1 MEHAAISGGVFP
13 SVRNFSHCARV
24 PCPGKAGAAT
34 LRFVRG
40 IFSAARVAGKNHSE
54 FCASGREGPGK
65 VIFVSRKFSE
75 KPVATPFR
83 RDYNE
88 IYFS

>member
-1 MEHAAISGGVFP
+1 MPGGVFP
-13 SVRNFSHCARV
+13 FRKEFF
-24 PCPGKAGAAT
+24 T
-34 LRFVRG
+34 LRPGALPRQNRAGHFAPGGRG
-40 IFSAARVAGKNHSE
+40 KRAFPEIFRKTGKT
-54 FCASGREGPGK
+54 P
-65 VIFVSRKFSE
+65 E